1 MLKLENITKQTQRAK
16 EYFENRIA
24 FTVGPVEL
32 KNMIEEERTSIEIID
47 VRLKEHYN
55 KGHIPSA
62 ISIPG
67 KDIEMNLNK
76 LSKDK
81 INVVY
86 CYNQQCH
93 LGSKA
98 ALILAEKGYPVI
110 ELEGGFNEWKNN
122 DFDIVS

>member
-16 EYFENRIA
+16 EFFENRVA

-32 KNMIEEERTSIEIID
+32 KEILEKNRNSIELID
-47 VRLKEHYN
+47 VRSKEHFD

-67 KDIEMNLNK
+67 KDMKMHLNK

-86 CYNQQCH
+86 CYSQQCH
-93 LGSKA
+93 LGSKT
-98 ALILAEKGYPVI
+98 ALVLLENGFTVI
-110 ELEGGFNEWKNN
+110 ELEGGFNEWKNY

>member
-1 MLKLENITKQTQRAK
+1 MLKLLNITKQTQRAK
-16 EYFENRIA
+16 EFFENRVA

-32 KNMIEEERTSIEIID
+32 KEMMEKERNSIEIID
-47 VRLKEHYN
+47 VRSREYYE

-67 KDIEMNLNK
+67 SEIQMHLNK

-81 INVVY
+81 INVIY
-86 CYNQQCH
+86 CYSQQCH
-93 LGSKA
+93 LGSKT
-98 ALILAEKGYPVI
+98 ALVLLEKGYPVI
-110 ELEGGFNEWKNN
+110 ELEGGFNEWKNS